1 MLHDTIVAISTAL
14 GEAAI
19 SVVRVSGPQA
29 LPVAAR
35 AFRLPAHLKPRQAH
49 LVPVLD
55 ADGSVLDQ
63 GLLLHFKGP
72 ASYTGED
79 VIEFHGHGGVLVTQR
94 VLDRLLASGA
104 RAAEPGEFTQRAFL
118 NGKMD
123 LTQAEAVMDLI
134 HAQSTLALRAANEQ
148 LGGAIGREATAMQE
162 EIIPVLAHIEAY
174 IDFPEEDI
182 SPETG
187 AKLIRRLDDVLLRAQ
202 KLIATS
208 EQGRILRHGARTV
221 ISGAPNVGK
230 SSLLNVLLGFE
241 RAIVSP
247 TAGTTR
253 DTIEEII
260 QVHGIPLRLVD
271 TAGLREAGDDIE
283 RVGIQRTERELER
296 ADLVIE
302 VVDASLPAGTT
313 DTPVCRPALSQAPEA
328 ATPGCS
334 SVFRYRDDPES
345 VSEYRSTPG
354 SESSSASG
362 GTTDAPVCRDSAPQH
377 ANSRPTQSSR
387 LNLPPELAR
396 RSILILNKSD
406 LGMHADWSAESNAI
420 PVSCVTGE
428 GIERLRDAIRA
439 VIATAGPLASDH
451 PVAINARHKAAF
463 ERCTDRLHAARA
475 ALETS
480 EAPEFIA
487 LEIREALHAL
497 GDVVGQVDVERILD
511 VIFSTFCIGK

>member
-1 MLHDTIVAISTAL
+1 MLADTIAAISTSM

-19 SVVRVSGPQA
+19 SVLRMSGPQS
-29 LPVAAR
+29 LPIASQ
-35 AFRLPAHLKPRQAH
+35 AFKLPEKLTPRFAH
-49 LVPVLD
+49 LVPAVDAAGSPLD
-55 ADGSVLDQ
+55 H

-94 VLDRLLASGA
+94 VLERILACGA

-148 LGGAIGREATAMQE
+148 LGGAIGRQAAAMQQA
-162 EIIPVLAHIEAY
+162 IIPVLAHIEAY

-187 AKLIRRLDDVLLRAQ
+187 ADLLRRIDAVLEQAQ

-230 SSLLNVLLGFE
+230 SSLLNLLLGFE

-271 TAGLREAGDDIE
+271 TAGLRESTDDIE
-283 RVGIQRTERELER
+283 RVGIQRTERELDR

-302 VVDASLPAGTT
+302 VVDASQPASAVQRLTLP
-313 DTPVCRPALSQAPEA
+313 DSI
-328 ATPGCS
+328 
-334 SVFRYRDDPES
+334 
-345 VSEYRSTPG
+345 
-354 SESSSASG
+354 AS
-362 GTTDAPVCRDSAPQH
+362 R
-377 ANSRPTQSSR
+377 R
-387 LNLPPELAR
+387 L
-396 RSILILNKSD
+396 LILNKAD
-406 LGMHADWSAESNAI
+406 LGIHADWSTASEGLGTVVPPIGGSGSIKAI
-420 PVSCVTGE
+420 PLSCLTGE
-428 GIERLRDAIRA
+428 GIEPLRDAIRSI
-439 VIATAGPLASDH
+439 IATAGPLAADH
-451 PVAINARHKAAF
+451 PIAINARHKAAF
-463 ERCTDRLHAARA
+463 ERCAERLQAAKA
-475 ALETS
+475 ALES
-480 EAPEFIA
+480 AAAPEFIA
-487 LEIREALHAL
+487 LEIRDALQAL
-497 GDVVGQVDVERILD
+497 GDVIGQVDVERILD

>member
-29 LPVAAR
+29 LPVASQV
-35 AFRLPAHLKPRQAH
+35 FRLPSRLTPRQAH

-63 GLLLHFKGP
+63 GLLLHFQGP

-94 VLDRLLASGA
+94 VLERLLACGA

-148 LGGAIGREATAMQE
+148 LGGAIGREATAMQQ

-187 AKLIRRLDDVLLRAQ
+187 ADLLRRIDAVLVRAQ
-202 KLIATS
+202 RLIATS

-230 SSLLNVLLGFE
+230 SSLLNVLLGYE

-302 VVDASLPAGTT
+302 VVDASLPSHPVPPNSNPDIPVRPEDAPFANTSLPST
-313 DTPVCRPALSQAPEA
+313 IDTPVCRDGAP
-328 ATPGCS
+328 PH
-334 SVFRYRDDPES
+334 PN
-345 VSEYRSTPG
+345 
-354 SESSSASG
+354 
-362 GTTDAPVCRDSAPQH
+362 H
-377 ANSRPTQSSR
+377 R

-396 RSILILNKSD
+396 RRILILNKSD
-406 LGMHADWSAESNAI
+406 LGIHADWSAEPRAI
-420 PVSCVTGE
+420 PVCCLTGA
-428 GIERLRDAIRA
+428 GIEPLRDAIRE
-439 VIATAGPLASDH
+439 VIATAGPLATDH
-451 PVAINARHKAAF
+451 PIAINARHKAAF
-463 ERCTDRLHAARA
+463 ERSAERLLAARV
-475 ALETS
+475 LLKGN

-487 LEIREALHAL
+487 LEIRDALHAL
-497 GDVVGQVDVERILD
+497 GDVIGQVDVERILD

>member
-1 MLHDTIVAISTAL
+1 MHNDTIAAISTAL

-29 LPVAAR
+29 LQIAAR
-35 AFRLPAHLKPRQAH
+35 VARLPVKVMPRMAH
-49 LVPVLD
+49 LVPIVDEVGGALD
-55 ADGSVLDQ
+55 H
-63 GLLLHFKGP
+63 GLLLYFKGP

-94 VLDRLLASGA
+94 VLDRWLVCGA
-104 RAAEPGEFTQRAFL
+104 RAADPGEFTQRAFL

-148 LGGAIGREATAMQE
+148 LGGVIGREAAAMQQ

-187 AKLIRRLDDVLLRAQ
+187 ADLLRRIDAVLVRAQ

-271 TAGLREAGDDIE
+271 TAGLREADDDIE

-302 VVDASLPAGTT
+302 VVDGSRAPSGPRL
-313 DTPVCRPALSQAPEA
+313 ALSLEI
-328 ATPGCS
+328 
-334 SVFRYRDDPES
+334 
-345 VSEYRSTPG
+345 
-354 SESSSASG
+354 
-362 GTTDAPVCRDSAPQH
+362 
-377 ANSRPTQSSR
+377 
-387 LNLPPELAR
+387 AR
-396 RSILILNKSD
+396 RRILILNKSD
-406 LGMHADWSAESNAI
+406 LGIHDDWSGIPGAI
-420 PVSCVTGE
+420 PLSCLSGD
-428 GIERLRDAIRA
+428 GIDPLRDAIRD
-439 VIATAGPLASDH
+439 VIATAGPLAADH
-451 PVAINARHKAAF
+451 PIAINARHKAAF
-463 ERCTDRLHAARA
+463 ERSAERLLAARA
-475 ALETS
+475 ALEHS

-487 LEIREALHAL
+487 LEIREALQAL
-497 GDVVGQVDVERILD
+497 GDVIGQVDVERILD

>member
-1 MLHDTIVAISTAL
+1 MLADTIAAISTAL

-29 LPVAAR
+29 LTIAAQ
-35 AFRLPAHLKPRQAH
+35 AFKLPAKLTPRLAH
-49 LVPVLD
+49 LVPVVDSAGNPLD
-55 ADGSVLDQ
+55 H
-63 GLLLHFKGP
+63 GLLLHFKAP

-94 VLDRLLASGA
+94 VLERLLASGA

-148 LGGAIGREATAMQE
+148 LGGAIGREATAMQQ
-162 EIIPVLAHIEAY
+162 EIIPVLAHIEAF
-174 IDFPEEDI
+174 IDFPDEDI

-187 AKLIRRLDDVLLRAQ
+187 AALVQRLDAVLERAQ

-230 SSLLNVLLGFE
+230 SSLLNALLGFE

-271 TAGLREAGDDIE
+271 TAGLRESSDDIE
-283 RVGIQRTERELER
+283 RVGIQRTERELDR

-302 VVDASLPAGTT
+302 VVDASQPA
-313 DTPVCRPALSQAPEA
+313 SA
-328 ATPGCS
+328 A
-334 SVFRYRDDPES
+334 
-345 VSEYRSTPG
+345 
-354 SESSSASG
+354 
-362 GTTDAPVCRDSAPQH
+362 Q
-377 ANSRPTQSSR
+377 R
-387 LNLPPELAR
+387 LNLPDSIANR
-396 RSILILNKSD
+396 RILILNKAD
-406 LGMHADWSAESNAI
+406 LGLHADWSSVVPPLSGSGDGLTVGAQCVS
-420 PVSCVTGE
+420 VSCVTGA
-428 GIERLRDAIRA
+428 GIEPLRAAIRD
-439 VIATAGPLASDH
+439 VIATAGPLAADH
-451 PVAINARHKAAF
+451 PIAINARHKAAF
-463 ERCTDRLHAARA
+463 EHAAERLLA
-475 ALETS
+475 AKTALECG
-480 EAPEFIA
+480 EAPEFTA
-487 LEIREALHAL
+487 LEIREALQAL
-497 GDVVGQVDVERILD
+497 GDVIGQVDVERILD

>member
-1 MLHDTIVAISTAL
+1 MLADTIAAISTAL

-29 LPVAAR
+29 LTIATQ
-35 AFRLPAHLKPRQAH
+35 AFKLPAKLTPRLAH
-49 LVPVLD
+49 LVPVVDNAGNSLD
-55 ADGSVLDQ
+55 H
-63 GLLLHFKGP
+63 GLLLHFKAP

-148 LGGAIGREATAMQE
+148 LGGAIGREATAMQQ
-162 EIIPVLAHIEAY
+162 EIIPVLAHIEAF
-174 IDFPEEDI
+174 IDFPDEDI

-187 AKLIRRLDDVLLRAQ
+187 AALVQRLDAVLERAQ

-230 SSLLNVLLGFE
+230 SSLLNALLGFE

-271 TAGLREAGDDIE
+271 TAGLRESSDDIE
-283 RVGIQRTERELER
+283 RVGIQRTERELDR

-302 VVDASLPAGTT
+302 VVDASQPA
-313 DTPVCRPALSQAPEA
+313 SA
-328 ATPGCS
+328 A
-334 SVFRYRDDPES
+334 
-345 VSEYRSTPG
+345 
-354 SESSSASG
+354 
-362 GTTDAPVCRDSAPQH
+362 Q
-377 ANSRPTQSSR
+377 R
-387 LNLPPELAR
+387 LNLPASIANR
-396 RSILILNKSD
+396 RILILNKTD
-406 LGMHADWSAESNAI
+406 LGLHADWSTVVPPLSDSGSRLAAEVKCVS
-420 PVSCVTGE
+420 VSCVTGA
-428 GIERLRDAIRA
+428 GIEPLRAAIRD
-439 VIATAGPLASDH
+439 VIATAGPLAADH
-451 PVAINARHKAAF
+451 PIAINARHKAAF
-463 ERCTDRLHAARA
+463 ERAAERLLAART
-475 ALETS
+475 ALECGA
-480 EAPEFIA
+480 APEFTA
-487 LEIREALHAL
+487 LEIREALQTL
-497 GDVVGQVDVERILD
+497 GDVIGQVDVERILD

>member
-1 MLHDTIVAISTAL
+1 MLHDTIAAISTSM

-19 SVVRVSGPQA
+19 SVVRMSGPQA
-29 LPVAAR
+29 LSVAAQ
-35 AFRLPAHLKPRQAH
+35 AFKLPSQLTPRFAH
-49 LVPVLD
+49 LVSAVDAAGNSLD
-55 ADGSVLDQ
+55 H
-63 GLLLHFKGP
+63 GLLLHFKSP

-94 VLDRLLASGA
+94 VLERLLTCGA
-104 RAAEPGEFTQRAFL
+104 RAADPGEFTQRAFL

-148 LGGAIGREATAMQE
+148 LGGAIGREAQAMQQA
-162 EIIPVLAHIEAY
+162 IIPVLAHIEAY

-187 AKLIRRLDDVLLRAQ
+187 VDLLKRLDAVLERAQ

-230 SSLLNVLLGFE
+230 SSLLNLLLGFE

-271 TAGLREAGDDIE
+271 TAGLRESTDDIE
-283 RVGIQRTERELER
+283 RVGIQRTERELDR

-302 VVDASLPAGTT
+302 VVDASQPSTT
-313 DTPVCRPALSQAPEA
+313 DIPVR
-328 ATPGCS
+328 
-334 SVFRYRDDPES
+334 
-345 VSEYRSTPG
+345 RS
-354 SESSSASG
+354 
-362 GTTDAPVCRDSAPQH
+362 DAPPQT
-377 ANSRPTQSSR
+377 NLR
-387 LNLPPELAR
+387 LNLSPELASR
-396 RSILILNKSD
+396 RILILNKAD
-406 LGMHADWSAESNAI
+406 LGIHSSWSAEPNAI
-420 PVSCVTGE
+420 PLSCLTGE
-428 GIERLRDAIRA
+428 GIEPLRDAIRE
-439 VIATAGPLASDH
+439 VIAHAGPLAADH
-451 PVAINARHKAAF
+451 PIAINARHKAAF
-463 ERCTDRLHAARA
+463 ERSAERLLAARA
-475 ALETS
+475 ALES
-480 EAPEFIA
+480 HEAPEFIA
-487 LEIREALHAL
+487 LEIREALQAL
-497 GDVVGQVDVERILD
+497 GDVIGQVDVERILD
-511 VIFSTFCIGK
+511 IIFSTFCIGK

>member
-1 MLHDTIVAISTAL
+1 MLNDTIAAISTAL

-19 SVVRVSGPQA
+19 SVVRISGPQA
-29 LPVAAR
+29 LQIAAGVA
-35 AFRLPAHLKPRQAH
+35 RLPVKVTPRMAH
-49 LVPVLD
+49 LVPILD
-55 ADGSVLDQ
+55 TDGGALDH
-63 GLLLHFKGP
+63 GLLLYFKGP

-79 VIEFHGHGGVLVTQR
+79 VIEFHGHGGILVTQR
-94 VLDRLLASGA
+94 VLDRWLACGA
-104 RAAEPGEFTQRAFL
+104 RAADLGEFTQRAFL
-118 NGKMD
+118 NGKID

-148 LGGAIGREATAMQE
+148 LGGAIGREAAAMQQ
-162 EIIPVLAHIEAY
+162 EIIPVLAHIEAC

-187 AKLIRRLDDVLLRAQ
+187 ADLLRRIDAVLRRAQ

-302 VVDASLPAGTT
+302 VVDGSRAPTGPRL
-313 DTPVCRPALSQAPEA
+313 ALSPEI
-328 ATPGCS
+328 
-334 SVFRYRDDPES
+334 
-345 VSEYRSTPG
+345 
-354 SESSSASG
+354 
-362 GTTDAPVCRDSAPQH
+362 
-377 ANSRPTQSSR
+377 
-387 LNLPPELAR
+387 AR
-396 RSILILNKSD
+396 RRILILNKSD
-406 LGMHADWSAESNAI
+406 LGIHTDWSGNPCAI
-420 PVSCVTGE
+420 PLSCLSGD
-428 GIERLRDAIRA
+428 GIEPLRDAIRD
-439 VIATAGPLASDH
+439 VIATAGPLAADH
-451 PVAINARHKAAF
+451 PIAINARHKAAF
-463 ERCTDRLHAARA
+463 ERSAERLLASRA
-475 ALETS
+475 ALEHN

-487 LEIREALHAL
+487 LEIREALQAL
-497 GDVVGQVDVERILD
+497 GDVIGQVDVERILD

>member
-1 MLHDTIVAISTAL
+1 MLNDTIVAISTAL

-29 LPVAAR
+29 LLIASQVA
-35 AFRLPAHLKPRQAH
+35 RLPLNVMPRQAY
-49 LVPVLD
+49 LVPVVD
-55 ADGSVLDQ
+55 ADRCVLDH
-63 GLLLHFKGP
+63 GLLFHFKGP

-94 VLDRLLASGA
+94 VLDRWLACGA
-104 RAAEPGEFTQRAFL
+104 RAADPGEFTQRAFL

-148 LGGAIGREATAMQE
+148 LGGAIGREAGAMQN
-162 EIIPVLAHIEAY
+162 EIIPVLAHIEAC

-187 AKLIRRLDDVLLRAQ
+187 ADLLSRIDVVLERAQ

-302 VVDASLPAGTT
+302 VVDASLP
-313 DTPVCRPALSQAPEA
+313 
-328 ATPGCS
+328 
-334 SVFRYRDDPES
+334 YK
-345 VSEYRSTPG
+345 
-354 SESSSASG
+354 
-362 GTTDAPVCRDSAPQH
+362 
-377 ANSRPTQSSR
+377 NNR
-387 LNLPPELAR
+387 LNLLPELAR
-396 RSILILNKSD
+396 RRILILNKSD
-406 LGMHADWSAESNAI
+406 LGIHIDWSTERDAI
-420 PVSCVTGE
+420 PVSCLTGE
-428 GIERLRDAIRA
+428 GIEPLRDAIRA
-439 VIATAGPLASDH
+439 VIASAGPLAADH
-451 PVAINARHKAAF
+451 PIAINARHKAAF
-463 ERCTDRLHAARA
+463 ESSAGHLLAARA
-475 ALETS
+475 LLERN

-487 LEIREALHAL
+487 LEIRDALQAL
-497 GDVVGQVDVERILD
+497 GAVIGQVDVERILD

>member
-1 MLHDTIVAISTAL
+1 MRRYEDESGWKGCEHKRLLFGDQDFYTKELFCCILTDHLLNFAFMLHDTIAAISTSM

-19 SVVRVSGPQA
+19 SVVRVTGPQA
-29 LPVAAR
+29 LAFAAR
-35 AFRLPAHLKPRQAH
+35 VLRLPAQVEPRRAY

-55 ADGSVLDQ
+55 AEGGVLDH
-63 GLLLHFKGP
+63 GLMLYFKGP

-94 VLDRLLASGA
+94 VLERWLACGA

-123 LTQAEAVMDLI
+123 LTQAEAVMDVI

-148 LGGAIGREATAMQE
+148 LGGAIGRAASAMQQQ
-162 EIIPVLAHIEAY
+162 IIPVLAHIEAF

-187 AKLIRRLDDVLLRAQ
+187 ADLLRRIDSVLASARQ
-202 KLIATS
+202 LIATS
-208 EQGRILRHGARTV
+208 AQGRILRHGARTV

-230 SSLLNVLLGFE
+230 SSLLNLLLGFE

-302 VVDASLPAGTT
+302 VVDASQPPPASQRLT
-313 DTPVCRPALSQAPEA
+313 LS
-328 ATPGCS
+328 
-334 SVFRYRDDPES
+334 
-345 VSEYRSTPG
+345 
-354 SESSSASG
+354 
-362 GTTDAPVCRDSAPQH
+362 
-377 ANSRPTQSSR
+377 
-387 LNLPPELAR
+387 PELAR
-396 RSILILNKSD
+396 RRILILNKSD
-406 LGMHADWSAESNAI
+406 LGLHPGWSSEPAAI
-420 PVSCVTGE
+420 RLSCVDGTGVE
-428 GIERLRDAIRA
+428 ALRDAIRA
-439 VIATAGPLASDH
+439 VIATAGPLAADH
-451 PVAINARHKAAF
+451 PIAINARHQAAF
-463 ERCTDRLHAARA
+463 ERCAERLLAAKA
-475 ALETS
+475 ALEHQ

-487 LEIREALHAL
+487 LEIREAMQAL
-497 GDVVGQVDVERILD
+497 GDVIGQVDVERILD

>member
-1 MLHDTIVAISTAL
+1 MLADTIAAISTAL

-19 SVVRVSGPQA
+19 SVVRISGPQA
-29 LPVAAR
+29 LSVAAA
-35 AFRLPAHLKPRQAH
+35 AFRLPKSLTPRFAH
-49 LVPVLD
+49 LVSAADASGQALD
-55 ADGSVLDQ
+55 H
-63 GLLLHFKGP
+63 GLLLHFQGP

-94 VLDRLLASGA
+94 VLERLLACGA

-148 LGGAIGREATAMQE
+148 LGGAIGREALAMQQQ
-162 EIIPVLAHIEAY
+162 IIPVLAHIEAF
-174 IDFPEEDI
+174 IDFPDEDI

-187 AKLIRRLDDVLLRAQ
+187 ADLLKRIDAVLDQAQ

-230 SSLLNVLLGFE
+230 SSLLNLLLGFE

-283 RVGIQRTERELER
+283 RVGIQRTERELDR

-302 VVDASLPAGTT
+302 VVDASLPAAA
-313 DTPVCRPALSQAPEA
+313 VQRLSLP
-328 ATPGCS
+328 
-334 SVFRYRDDPES
+334 
-345 VSEYRSTPG
+345 
-354 SESSSASG
+354 
-362 GTTDAPVCRDSAPQH
+362 DSI
-377 ANSRPTQSSR
+377 AN
-387 LNLPPELAR
+387 R
-396 RSILILNKSD
+396 RILVLNKAD
-406 LGMHADWSAESNAI
+406 LGIHADWSTASEGLGTVVPPSGGSGGVKAI
-420 PVSCVTGE
+420 PVSCLTGE
-428 GIERLRDAIRA
+428 VIEALRDAIREI
-439 VIATAGPLASDH
+439 IAHAGPLASDH
-451 PVAINARHKAAF
+451 PIAINARHKAAF
-463 ERCTDRLHAARA
+463 ENCAERLLAAKA
-475 ALETS
+475 ALESS
-480 EAPEFIA
+480 EAPEFTA
-487 LEIREALHAL
+487 LEIREALQAL
-497 GDVVGQVDVERILD
+497 GDVVGQVDVERVLD

>member
-1 MLHDTIVAISTAL
+1 MFNDTIAAISTAL

-29 LPVAAR
+29 VQVAAQ
-35 AFRLPAHLKPRQAH
+35 AFKLPAKLTARTAH
-49 LVPVLD
+49 LAHAVD
-55 ADGSVLDQ
+55 ADGATFDH

-94 VLDRLLASGA
+94 VLERLLACGA

-148 LGGAIGREATAMQE
+148 LGGAIGREAQAMQQ

-187 AKLIRRLDDVLLRAQ
+187 ADLLRRIDAVLERAQ
-202 KLIATS
+202 KLISTS

-221 ISGAPNVGK
+221 ISGEPNVGK
-230 SSLLNVLLGFE
+230 SSLLNLLLGFE

-271 TAGLREAGDDIE
+271 TAGLRESTDAIE
-283 RVGIQRTERELER
+283 RVGIERTERELDR

-302 VVDASLPAGTT
+302 VVDASHPPAEAHRLT
-313 DTPVCRPALSQAPEA
+313 LPEA
-328 ATPGCS
+328 
-334 SVFRYRDDPES
+334 V
-345 VSEYRSTPG
+345 
-354 SESSSASG
+354 
-362 GTTDAPVCRDSAPQH
+362 
-377 ANSRPTQSSR
+377 
-387 LNLPPELAR
+387 AR
-396 RSILILNKSD
+396 RRILVLNKAD
-406 LGMHADWSAESNAI
+406 LGVHPAWAEVREAQTI
-420 PVSCVTGE
+420 PLSCLSGE
-428 GIERLRDAIRA
+428 GVEALRDAIRA
-439 VIATAGPLASDH
+439 VIATAGPLAADH
-451 PVAINARHKAAF
+451 PIAINARHKAAF
-463 ERCTDRLHAARA
+463 ERSADRLLAAKVA
-475 ALETS
+475 IQNG

-487 LEIREALHAL
+487 LEIREALQSL
-497 GDVVGQVDVERILD
+497 GDVIGQVDVEQILD